1 MGWTEMTARP
11 ADLIGDDALTARVPH
26 FAFASWHILALP
38 EYRAMTS
45 GWDAGRVLLSKW
57 VSDCRSH
64 FGRSFDRYAFDLF
77 VADMTGEGASW
88 LFDFAVA
95 IVPRDRA
102 TGRVVPVSR
111 NPGER
116 VFDSVVSRPADDE
129 IVRRIAARRRRGL
142 DALLDVMMNQRGV
155 QGSGVSAP
163 VQLGAFP
170 ELHVARDANHT
181 WGLTDGFVRNASR
194 LRGEFMRT
202 RHLGGAD
209 DPYLECLVTE
219 GKAASA

>member
-11 ADLIGDDALTARVPH
+11 ADLLADDALTATVPH
-26 FAFASWHILALP
+26 FVFKSGHILALP
-38 EYRAMTS
+38 EYRAMAS
-45 GWDAGRVLLSKW
+45 GWDAGRVLLSRW
-57 VSDCRSH
+57 VSDCRAH
-64 FGRSFDRYAFDLF
+64 FGRSFDRYAFDLL
-77 VADMTGEGASW
+77 VADMSGEGASW

-95 IVPRDRA
+95 IVARDRA
-102 TGRVVPVSR
+102 TGRVVAMPR
-111 NPGER
+111 NPAER
-116 VFDSVVSRPADDE
+116 VFDSAAHRPGDDE

-142 DALLDVMMNQRGV
+142 DTLLDVMMNQRGV

-170 ELHVARDANHT
+170 ELHVARGATHAWT
-181 WGLTDGFVRNASR
+181 LTDGFVRNASR
-194 LRGEFMRT
+194 LRGEFMRA
-202 RHLGGAD
+202 RRLGGAD